1 MEWRQKCD
9 QSKKKL
15 DNLFTVLS
23 LNLKSDS
30 DINTQNI
37 MCTIDPG
44 KKLQI
49 TKLGLTQSSRPEVE
63 VSFENNAYKTEK
75 EFKSEKKIDVNPRY
89 TPEIRLNTIQVS
101 ETRSAQK
108 EQRGQQ
114 LQFNL
119 PRRGV
124 CAEDQFTLPQVCLK
138 SPTTTRNT

>member
-44 KKLQI
+44 KKLQT
-49 TKLGLTQSSRPEVE
+49 TKLGLTKSSRPEVE
-63 VSFENNAYKTEK
+63 VSFENKAYKTEK

-89 TPEIRLNTIQVS
+89 TPEIRLNTIQAS
-101 ETRSAQK
+101 ETRSVQK

-119 PRRGV
+119 LT
-124 CAEDQFTLPQVCLK
+124 EDELRILK
-138 SPTTTRNT
+138 KQ